1 MPNNVP
7 LYSYTAFCLST
18 YQLMGT
24 GAVSTF
30 LLIWIMLLWTFMYKF
45 LCELVS
51 SFIPGIYIGV
61 ELLNHIAILLLQFY
75 SNSTTILL
83 QKFYSSL
90 WGAAKHFS
98 KAAASFY
105 IPTSS
110 AQGFQFLCILANQHL
125 LSVFL
130 ITDIWVDVKWHLI
143 VVILRFLD
151 E

>member
-75 SNSTTILL
+75 S
-83 QKFYSSL
+83 SL